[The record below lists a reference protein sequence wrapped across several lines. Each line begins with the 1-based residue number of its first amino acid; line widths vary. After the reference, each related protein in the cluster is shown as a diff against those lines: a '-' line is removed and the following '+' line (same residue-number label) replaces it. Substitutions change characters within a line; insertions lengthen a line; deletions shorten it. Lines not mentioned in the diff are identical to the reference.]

1 MEKSSKWLYEFEAK
15 HLIKKDNGAQETVLK
30 KFAILKPNRRL
41 REDGELFYAA
51 ETSKFA
57 KAGVLPKAA
66 WSTILSNGGGI
77 ISEQDRELYGNLL
90 LKFRDLSFELQS
102 ILIKG
107 EADRTEAEKKRVDEI
122 ITQLDSVRTD
132 IQSFE
137 SSQISIFENTAEA
150 KARNRAILWW
160 IMFLSY
166 QKEGDNYTPVFNGE
180 TYQDK
185 LIDYDKF
192 EEDEIAYEF
201 ILSVTR
207 RITYLVTL
215 WFLGKAEKHDEFE
228 YFDKNYLKENTE
240 KVEEE
245 KEEVKLE
252 KEIEEIKIEE
262 IKPE

>member
-1 MEKSSKWLYEFEAK
+1 MEKSTKWLYEFEAK
-15 HLIKKDNGAQETVLK
+15 HLIKKDDGAQETVLK

-77 ISEQDRELYGNLL
+77 ISDQDRELYGNLL

-107 EADRTEAEKKRVDEI
+107 EADRTETEKKRVDDI
-122 ITQLDSVRTD
+122 ISELDGVRNE

-137 SSQISIFENTAEA
+137 SSQIAIFENTAEA

-166 QKEGDNYTPVFNGE
+166 KKEGDSYAPIFSGE

-185 LIDYDKF
+185 LVDYDKF
-192 EEDEIAYEF
+192 EEDEVAHEF

-207 RITYLVTL
+207 RMTYLVTL

-228 YFDKNYLKENTE
+228 YFDKNYLKENIE
-240 KVEEE
+240 KIEEE
-245 KEEVKLE
+245 KKEIKME

-262 IKPE
+262 IKSE